1 MKIPTK
7 SNIANISPPREDTI
21 AKICTILTKQLKK
34 EEHLSKYAPVR
45 EVLALLGKGAL
56 LTAAILAPKSA
67 SILLPLVEK
76 SPSWD
81 DWRQY
86 NVSYLKR
93 TLKRLEQQKQIEIV
107 VQNGKQYIQLSK
119 NGKRKILRYSLE
131 LLTIEKPKRWDGKW
145 RLILYDI
152 PSTDRRLSEFIRE
165 TLKNL
170 GCYQIQKSIYL
181 FPYPCF
187 DQIEF
192 LREFH
197 CLGNKIQYMIVEQIE
212 NDSAYKTYFGL
223 S

>member
-1 MKIPTK
+1 M
-7 SNIANISPPREDTI
+7 
-21 AKICTILTKQLKK
+21 
-34 EEHLSKYAPVR
+34 
-45 EVLALLGKGAL
+45 
-56 LTAAILAPKSA
+56 
-67 SILLPLVEK
+67 PLVEK